1 MRNKFALF
9 FTTLAMLVASAAPAG
24 AIQFGN
30 VDGDDHPYV
39 GMVLFFDARE
49 QAWFRCSGSM
59 INETVFI
66 TAGHCM
72 FAVGLDGELTETL
85 RDGNDAW
92 VNLDTSIQLT
102 AAGFP
107 PFDPEDPYEPRA
119 TFLNDSEEWT
129 RAKRVSAHPDYAD
142 FAGFPNTSDI
152 GVAIL
157 GESLTPSRFG
167 KLPVVGDANALV
179 VGAVALRD
187 RPTIVGYGLQGV
199 RPNVIA
205 DLDRHNG
212 DPFVKELNSAN
223 TGGFNIHLSGDPGK
237 GNGRGS
243 ACFGDSGGP
252 VLAPG
257 SDVILGVGSFVLN
270 PNCTGASFYYRADT
284 NHALEWIEEYAEL

>member
-1 MRNKFALF
+1 MRKRIAILF
-9 FTTLAMLVASAAPAG
+9 TALAMLVAGAAPAG

-30 VDGDDHPYV
+30 VDGEAHPYV

-49 QAWFRCSGSM
+49 GAWFRCSGSM
-59 INETVFI
+59 INPTVVI
-66 TAGHCM
+66 TAGHCV
-72 FAVGLDGELTETL
+72 FAVGLDGKLTATL

-92 VNLDTSIQLT
+92 VNLDTEIELG

-119 TFLNDSEEWT
+119 DFLNADPDWT
-129 RAKRVSAHPDYAD
+129 RAEKVSAHPAYAD

-152 GVAIL
+152 GVIIL
-157 GESLTPSRFG
+157 SEGLTVSRYASLPG
-167 KLPVVGDANALV
+167 VGDANALV

-199 RPNVIA
+199 FPNVIA
-205 DLDRHNG
+205 DLTRHNG

-223 TGGFNIHLSGDPGK
+223 TGGWNIHLSGDPGK
-237 GNGRGS
+237 GNGTGS

-257 SDVILGVGSFVLN
+257 SDTILGVGSFVLN
-270 PNCTGASFYYRADT
+270 PGCTGASFYYRADT
-284 NHALEWIEEYAEL
+284 NHALDWILDYAAL